1 MPSTVE
7 GMTHSVE
14 VQETVV
20 AGELPAVQPFDLRTS
35 IRFLR
40 GFGACKGDQVLTDH
54 SITKALAVAGRA
66 VVFEAVPVSSGVG
79 YRLHADS
86 PIGPRIEQRVR
97 TAIDGYL
104 SLSDDLGEFYELAA
118 TDDPRFGLLVDRL
131 RGLHQVRFLT
141 IAEIAVWALVSQ
153 RTPKSHALG
162 MKRRIADLGPA
173 MTLDG
178 VRYQAFPEVE
188 ALAELTDAQWYAL
201 VRNERKAG
209 YLGNTMRGLLEIGE
223 DFLRTAPY
231 QDAYKALRSIK
242 GVGEWSASAIMLR
255 GLGRM
260 DHVPLEMA
268 QFQDAAQAL
277 YGQPL
282 DAERMRRHYGRHLG
296 YWSYYLKVGVG
307 LPHVSSSQSAP
318 AEGRL
323 AA

>member
-1 MPSTVE
+1 MGSSV
-7 GMTHSVE
+7 GAMTQSVE

-35 IRFLR
+35 IRFLS
-40 GFGACKGDQVLTDH
+40 GFGACKGDQVLTED
-54 SITKALAVAGRA
+54 SIIKALAVAGRA
-66 VVFEAVPVSSGVG
+66 VVFEVGPAASGIG
-79 YRLHADS
+79 YRLYADR
-86 PIGPRIEQRVR
+86 PIGHRIEQRVR
-97 TAIDGYL
+97 TAIDSYL
-104 SLSDDLGEFYELAA
+104 SLSDDLSEFYELAEA
-118 TDDPRFGLLVDRL
+118 DDPEFRLLVERL

-141 IAEIAVWALVSQ
+141 VAEIAVWALVSQ

-162 MKRRIADLGPA
+162 MKRRIAHLGPA
-173 MTLDG
+173 LTFDG
-178 VRYQAFPEVE
+178 VRFQAFPEVE
-188 ALAELTDAQWYAL
+188 ALADLTDAQWFAL
-201 VRNERKAG
+201 VRNERKAC

-223 DFLRTAPY
+223 DYLRTAPY
-231 QDAYKALRSIK
+231 QDAYNALRSIK
-242 GVGEWSASAIMLR
+242 GVGEWTASAIMLR

-277 YGQPL
+277 YGQPI

-307 LPHVSSSQSAP
+307 MPNISSAHSAP
-318 AEGRL
+318 AERCL